1 LVADRGDRSDSG
13 DYMRTSLYK
22 TIAGVIFGPQTH
34 IKEIAILI
42 QSIVREI
49 SLLHSKQSYI
59 CITHN
64 DLSLQFARQHGNKR
78 NIYEEQSLYFRFSCV
93 SKFTSLIS
101 KVSIYVIWFS
111 QHHQKGICPDKIQEK
126 YIACHVVSSV
136 TLTSDSLVEPTA
148 SELGR
153 KCLTRNRRM

>member
-1 LVADRGDRSDSG
+1 MLTRQGRYCIQDTP
-13 DYMRTSLYK
+13 YE

-34 IKEIAILI
+34 IKQIAILI

-64 DLSLQFARQHGNKR
+64 DLSLQFPRQHGNKR
-78 NIYEEQSLYFRFSCV
+78 NIYEEQTLYFRFPCV

-111 QHHQKGICPDKIQEK
+111 QHHQKGICPDGQNSRKI
-126 YIACHVVSSV
+126 YRLS
-136 TLTSDSLVEPTA
+136 
-148 SELGR
+148 
-153 KCLTRNRRM
+153 RRFTGDLNLR

>member
-1 LVADRGDRSDSG
+1 MCQIFNNFWRCCYNGLFNLEKKCNSFNG
-13 DYMRTSLYK
+13 LYLDTNVFTNSIQDTPYE

-49 SLLHSKQSYI
+49 SFLHSKQSYI

-78 NIYEEQSLYFRFSCV
+78 NIYEEQTLYFRFSCV
-93 SKFTSLIS
+93 SKFKSLIS
-101 KVSIYVIWFS
+101 KVSIYIVWSS

-126 YIACHVVSSV
+126 
-136 TLTSDSLVEPTA
+136 
-148 SELGR
+148 
-153 KCLTRNRRM
+153 

>member
-1 LVADRGDRSDSG
+1 
-13 DYMRTSLYK
+13 M
-22 TIAGVIFGPQTH
+22 AGVIFGPQTH

-78 NIYEEQSLYFRFSCV
+78 NIYEEQTLYFRFSCV
-93 SKFTSLIS
+93 SKFKSLIS
-101 KVSIYVIWFS
+101 KVYIYIIWFS

-126 YIACHVVSSV
+126 YIACHVVSY
-136 TLTSDSLVEPTA
+136 
-148 SELGR
+148 R
-153 KCLTRNRRM
+153 

>member
-1 LVADRGDRSDSG
+1 MDGGL
-13 DYMRTSLYK
+13 
-22 TIAGVIFGPQTH
+22 FGPQTH

-78 NIYEEQSLYFRFSCV
+78 NIYEEQTLYFRFSCV
-93 SKFTSLIS
+93 SKFKSLIS
-101 KVSIYVIWFS
+101 KVYIYIIWFS

-126 YIACHVVSSV
+126 YIACHVVSY
-136 TLTSDSLVEPTA
+136 
-148 SELGR
+148 R
-153 KCLTRNRRM
+153 